1 MRTKAKKFSHKL
13 LALFLA
19 VIMALTC
26 FTGVISAYGASIQDY
41 HDDNIEY
48 NDLAWSVLSDEQVAT
63 ALLDYAD
70 EMLEEFGPQI
80 DSLIQGL
87 LPTSG
92 VFYYDAGARTI
103 EVDIIGLITASIKVY
118 THSVDE
124 LLETLESVQDVLDE
138 FGGLFGDVGNVNF
151 TATDGMRRSNTS
163 SCDIVRAVFGL
174 LQKNSADYNGND
186 VIGEFLRG
194 GFDLGTVGSFVSV
207 DIYGSIGNALG
218 ADDGYESNFVYNIVQ
233 ALLFNNTNWFTA
245 EEIAAYKSNPSS
257 FVFDEVLLEKM
268 SSELLSKISVLVT
281 YNDGTSSATRKAVID
296 KEMESGKTYAEAAVA
311 HGYDPNLVYSS
322 EEAYAGNVLL
332 FSYGYDEESGAPN
345 GIELTSS
352 DTLFSFAYKALKT
365 AWQTVLS
372 DTIKLVHVNYDVDRN
387 HGSNFD
393 NAYYYWA
400 EENIAGGWDVTDPET
415 MYSATNVESW
425 ANAVYAEYEAESAE
439 EFLGWVKDNL
449 VHDRTIAEDAT
460 GSWDDI
466 DSTTLFNKLRYSPL
480 ADYYFD
486 MQTGPVNLYFEQLG
500 TPNLD
505 SFFENDYDD
514 YFSLVAGLNDC
525 LIAAVNDI
533 FVASDNIYVDAPGD
547 TARPTMTTTGNFT
560 TIDDS
565 AIQTIT
571 NTLVNNTL
579 KMVQYV
585 ADTTDKNILNG
596 FYIDNG
602 EDAQLSEENLE
613 SAMIPFL
620 IACIGNVNLGS
631 GRLDQII
638 HPADWDACNDAEAV
652 AYVCLREYLSYI
664 LPSKDYSTLIT
675 TESDGSIN
683 ATLEGTLLPMARDAV
698 TYVMEGYVPVTD
710 TSGNRWQ
717 VTNREVGDPNTLL
730 QLLNSVICY
739 YADDYDMAM
748 SDDRAMGVASL
759 LGVCDNNGE
768 SLINANNDIWT
779 NIDLVANHLLPVA
792 GTLQGTGYGQFSSE
806 DLIWNDIVLGIL
818 EIGDIDEAT
827 GFGGVK
833 TFIYRLLSIISSDP
847 IQNTSV
853 INTVYDLVKDLLN
866 AIFGP
871 RYSGQSYVPVPDRTS
886 AHPFDDILQVGTIAG
901 TNGDNVGII
910 QKLICNVAEF
920 TGYGTSGVATY
931 PDSVLRGIM
940 FALQA
945 VNSFIPEAI
954 SNISEHEL
962 EMASA
967 EIADPFVLNCQ
978 SGQSYSSSVVVTNNV
993 TGLNNAYVDGM
1004 NGGAVEQLSRY
1015 YITLTDAQ
1023 ITTEGGGSATIS
1035 QPGWDYLAPGESA
1048 TLTTNAQYL
1057 PLGSDESTTYEIVVT
1072 YDITDE
1078 NGDVIYSDL
1087 TTRCYQYLTGTL
1099 SWESIVYPADR
1110 IYDDG
1115 VTRMLPT
1122 QLESSSANRTLE
1134 HNGYRAFTSDTFA
1147 AGNIL
1152 LAGYPEYVVLGTTN
1166 LGAVNNYGIRVV
1178 NTSNSWVGNDRS
1190 VDGMYYYDEAT
1201 VWDDRTQQNV
1211 TVNSSNAIPVFDPET
1226 GDLIKKEYYDYSLD
1240 GGVSW
1245 NRGSGNAGYTE
1256 EQITSTYNGLSDEQ
1270 KANFETRDHVAYT
1283 LQEAISEGIIK
1294 AYHQEGGVYEHVY
1307 LSTDGDLKYDTTLG
1321 QISMRGPAD
1330 GFYVNFGK
1338 VTVNKG
1344 QSIYHSFCRYD
1355 GETEVQPGEY
1365 SVNMCLYNSTESG
1378 YVDFTLV
1385 VGDDSGTADLTTQY
1399 NELSD
1404 LFARY
1409 RESDFTNPD
1418 VYDTVSDALVNALA
1432 AQSTVL
1438 TPTTAINM
1446 SDQTVLTATTAVVAT
1461 EYGDRAYVPFTSTDG
1476 GVTDLPYTLPADVKA
1491 DAYLGGST
1499 EDGVTYGGVDGVY
1512 YFDAACTMPIYS
1524 NVALTSANVTN
1535 GKDPAG
1541 VAVIEGTGEDA
1552 GKYWLRNEPLYETEW
1567 NTDSF
1572 PIPWAEPTDVQATND
1587 DGALL
1592 YEQVQYVYRDANSDK
1607 VNSDRD
1613 WVAKFPETSYARI
1626 KMESGSSV
1634 DTRGTISQASDYIS
1648 YATDMIYDS
1657 VNTSIAQDLFED
1669 ISLVRNNMNNN
1680 NFDVVTYNEMVNFAK
1695 RAEADYTLAITYN
1708 AEEPVIDEETGQE
1721 TDETEIVSHTDRVP
1735 FSSYNGYVNNE
1746 NITITNIAVEST
1758 ISSVQVE
1765 EYVRLFNFYMSKV
1778 VERGYQGDQLEAEIL
1793 CASGNTYANLT
1804 ATPAT
1809 YDEDGTLLTPAVV
1822 TKGASAVDPKF
1833 GAWSAEG
1840 TLVNEGETVYS
1851 AETWDAYVT
1860 ALADAVALAQL
1871 GNGSYAHKTANY
1883 YNAAASDY
1891 DAQIS
1896 DCYYTDTA
1904 LQAAEI
1910 ALEEDIAEPTGVAVT
1925 GSLEIA
1931 SNSTGASTGL
1941 PVYGEYTVSL
1951 YADADRSQ
1959 LVQEV
1964 TSVYDAET
1972 ETNTFALTDLD
1983 AGTYY
1988 ASITSTYSIPLNN
2001 ITVIVGDQDIDAGA
2015 ITVVPCDLTTDGS
2028 VTADDAKIVYSLAA
2042 ASGELTPYADFTG
2055 EGAVTAD
2062 DAKVVYTFA
2071 AGYTLPA
2078 VTIQ

>member
-80 DSLIQGL
+80 DSLVKGL

-92 VFYYDAGARTI
+92 VFYYDAKTRTI
-103 EVDIIGLITASIKVY
+103 ELNIIGLVTASVKVY

-138 FGGLFGDVGNVNF
+138 FGGLFGDVGNINL

-163 SCDIVRAVFGL
+163 SCDIVRGVFGL
-174 LQKNSADYNGND
+174 LQKNSADYNGKD

-194 GFDLGTVGSFVSV
+194 GFDLGTIGNFIDV
-207 DIYGSIGNALG
+207 DIYGSIGDALG
-218 ADDGYESNFVYNIVQ
+218 ADDGYESNFVYNIVK

-257 FVFDEVLLEKM
+257 FVFDEVLLEKL

-281 YNDGTSSATRKAVID
+281 YNDGSSSATRKAVID
-296 KEMESGKTYAEAAVA
+296 KEMQSGKTYSEAAIA
-311 HGYDPNLVYSS
+311 HGYDPNLVYSE

-332 FSYGYDEESGAPN
+332 FSYGYDESGAPN

-372 DTIKLVHVNYDVDRN
+372 DTIKLIHVNYDVDRN

-400 EENIAGGWDVTDPET
+400 EENIENGWDVTDPET
-415 MYSATNVESW
+415 MYSATNVEAW

-514 YFSLVAGLNDC
+514 YSSLVAGLNDC

-533 FVASDNIYVDAPGD
+533 FVVSDNIYVDAPGD

-596 FYIDNG
+596 FYINNG

-664 LPSKDYSTLIT
+664 LPSKDYSTLVT
-675 TESDGSIN
+675 TDSDGSIN

-710 TSGNRWQ
+710 TNGNRWQ
-717 VTNREVGDPNTLL
+717 VTNREVGDTNTLL

-768 SLINANNDIWT
+768 SQINTGNDIWT

-806 DLIWNDIVLGIL
+806 DLIWNDIVLGVL

-833 TFIYRLLSIISSDP
+833 TFIYRLLSIVSSDP

-871 RYSGQSYVPVPDRTS
+871 RYRGQTYVPIPDRTS

-901 TNGDNVGII
+901 TNGNNVGIV

-920 TGYGTSGVATY
+920 SGYGTSGVATY
-931 PDSVLRGIM
+931 PDSILRGIM

-962 EMASA
+962 KMASA
-967 EIADPFVLNCQ
+967 EIADPFILNCE
-978 SGQSYSSSVVVTNNV
+978 SGKSYSSSVVVTNNV

-1035 QPGWDYLAPGESA
+1035 QPGWDYLAPGESV
-1048 TLTTNAQYL
+1048 TLSTNSQYL

-1147 AGNIL
+1147 AGDIL
-1152 LAGYPEYVVLGTTN
+1152 LAGYPEYVVLSTTN
-1166 LGAVNNYGIRVV
+1166 LDAVNNYGIRVV
-1178 NTSNSWVGNDRS
+1178 NTSNSWFGNDRS

-1240 GGVSW
+1240 GGASW

-1270 KANFETRDHVAYT
+1270 KANFDTRDHVAYT

-1294 AYHQEGGVYEHVY
+1294 AYHQEGGVYEYVY
-1307 LSTDGDLKYDTTLG
+1307 LSTDGTLKYDTTLG

-1344 QSIYHSFCRYD
+1344 KSIYHSFCRYD
-1355 GETEVQPGEY
+1355 GETQVQPGEY
-1365 SVNMCLYNSTESG
+1365 SVNMCLYNSNKSG

-1409 RESDFTNPD
+1409 RESDFTNPN
-1418 VYDTVSDALVNALA
+1418 VYDTVSAALVNALA

-1446 SDQTVLTATTAVVAT
+1446 SDQTVLTATTSVVAT

-1476 GVTDLPYTLPADVKA
+1476 GVTDLPYTLPAAVKA

-1499 EDGVTYGGVDGVY
+1499 ENGVTYGGVDGVY

-1607 VNSDRD
+1607 VNSDRN
-1613 WVAKFPETSYARI
+1613 WVAKFPVTSYARI

-1721 TDETEIVSHTDRVP
+1721 TGETEIVSHTDRVP

-1765 EYVRLFNFYMSKV
+1765 EYVRLFNFYMGKV
-1778 VERGYQGDQLEAEIL
+1778 VERGYQGDQLEAEIE
-1793 CASGNTYANLT
+1793 CASGNTYANLN

-1822 TKGASAVDPKF
+1822 TKGASAVEPKF

-1883 YNAAASDY
+1883 YNAAAGDY
-1891 DAQIS
+1891 DAQITN
-1896 DCYYTDTA
+1896 CYSADTA

-1910 ALEEDIAEPTGVAVT
+1910 ALEEDIPEPAD
-1925 GSLEIA
+1925 EI
-1931 SNSTGASTGL
+1931 
-1941 PVYGEYTVSL
+1941 TVSGTVMIATDTTGTAYTAGVGGIEV
-1951 YADADRSQ
+1951 YAGDALVATSAEDGTFTATVPVGTTELTFSGSTTVDRT
-1959 LVQEV
+1959 V
-1964 TSVYDAET
+1964 TLSGTADVTDA
-1972 ETNTFALTDLD
+1972 
-1983 AGTYY
+1983 
-1988 ASITSTYSIPLNN
+1988 IVPI
-2001 ITVIVGDQDIDAGA
+2001 VI
-2015 ITVVPCDLTTDGS
+2015 CDYNTDGS
-2028 VTADDAKIVYSLAA
+2028 FNAIDAATFSGSFSGEYNVYCDLNADGSVNAIDAA
-2042 ASGELTPYADFTG
+2042 AFSGFFGNT
-2055 EGAVTAD
+2055 VTY
-2062 DAKVVYTFA
+2062 DALA
-2071 AGYTLPA
+2071 LD
-2078 VTIQ
+2078 

>member
-103 EVDIIGLITASIKVY
+103 EVNIIGLIKASIKVY

-332 FSYGYDEESGAPN
+332 FSYGYDESGAPN

-439 EFLGWVKDNL
+439 EFLGWVKNNL

-500 TPNLD
+500 TPHLD
-505 SFFENDYDD
+505 SFFENDYDN
-514 YFSLVAGLNDC
+514 YSSLVAGLNDC

-547 TARPTMTTTGNFT
+547 TARPTMTTTGNFAA
-560 TIDDS
+560 IDAS

-931 PDSVLRGIM
+931 PDSVLRGMM

-967 EIADPFVLNCQ
+967 EIADPFVLNCE
-978 SGQSYSSSVVVTNNV
+978 SGRSYSSTVVVTNNV

-1023 ITTEGGGSATIS
+1023 ITSESGGTATIS

-1099 SWESIVYPADR
+1099 SWESIVYPEDR

-1115 VTRMLPT
+1115 VTRMLPEG
-1122 QLESSSANRTLE
+1122 LESSSANRTMEL
-1134 HNGYRAFTSDTFA
+1134 NGYRAFTSDTFA

-1166 LGAVNNYGIRVV
+1166 LGAVNNYGIRIV
-1178 NTSNSWVGNDRS
+1178 NTSGSLFGNDRS
-1190 VDGMYYYDEAT
+1190 VDGMYYYDETT

-1240 GGVSW
+1240 GGTSW

-1256 EQITSTYNGLSDEQ
+1256 EQITSTYNGLSDDQ
-1270 KANFETRDHVAYT
+1270 KANFRTRDHVAYT
-1283 LQEAISEGIIK
+1283 LQEAISEGIIM
-1294 AYHQEGGVYEHVY
+1294 AYHQEGGVYEYVY
-1307 LSTDGDLKYDTTLG
+1307 LRTDGELKYDTTLG

-1344 QSIYHSFCRYD
+1344 RSIYHSFCRYD

-1365 SVNMCLYNSTESG
+1365 SVNMCLYNSNESG

-1385 VGDDSGTADLTTQY
+1385 VGDDSGTANLTTQY
-1399 NELSD
+1399 NELSE

-1418 VYDTVSDALVNALA
+1418 VYDIVSDALVNALA

-1446 SDQTVLTATTAVVAT
+1446 SDQTVLTATTAAVDT

-1476 GVTDLPYTLPADVKA
+1476 GATDLPYALPADVKA

-1524 NVALTSANVTN
+1524 NVALTSDDVTG

-1541 VAVIEGTGEDA
+1541 VAVIEGTGADA

-1572 PIPWAEPTDVQATND
+1572 PIPWAEPTDVQATNE

-1607 VNSDRD
+1607 VNSDRN

-1626 KMESGSSV
+1626 KMENGSSV

-1648 YATDMIYDS
+1648 YATDMIYEYVD
-1657 VNTSIAQDLFED
+1657 TSIAQDLFEE

-1695 RAEADYTLAITYN
+1695 RAEADYTLVITYD
-1708 AEEPVIDEETGQE
+1708 AEEPIVDEETGQE
-1721 TDETEIVSHTDRVP
+1721 TEETEIVSHTDRVP

-1765 EYVRLFNFYMSKV
+1765 EYIRLFNFYMSKV
-1778 VERGYQGDQLEAEIL
+1778 VERGYQGDQLEAEIE
-1793 CASGNTYANLT
+1793 CASGNTYNNLV

-1860 ALADAVALAQL
+1860 ALANAVALAQL

-1883 YNAAASDY
+1883 YNAAAGDY

-1910 ALEEDIAEPTGVAVT
+1910 ALEEDIPEPADEITVSGTVMIATDTTGTAYTTGIVGIEVYAGDTLVATSAEDGTFTATVPVGTTELTFTGSTTIDRTVTLSGTADVT
-1925 GSLEIA
+1925 GAVVPIVICDYNTDTRINTTDSAVFAGAYGGEYNVYCDFNGDDRI
-1931 SNSTGASTGL
+1931 NSTDSSVFAGF
-1941 PVYGEYTVSL
+1941 YGQTV
-1951 YADADRSQ
+1951 
-1959 LVQEV
+1959 
-1964 TSVYDAET
+1964 VYDAL
-1972 ETNTFALTDLD
+1972 ALD
-1983 AGTYY
+1983 
-1988 ASITSTYSIPLNN
+1988 
-2001 ITVIVGDQDIDAGA
+2001 
-2015 ITVVPCDLTTDGS
+2015 
-2028 VTADDAKIVYSLAA
+2028 
-2042 ASGELTPYADFTG
+2042 
-2055 EGAVTAD
+2055 
-2062 DAKVVYTFA
+2062 
-2071 AGYTLPA
+2071 
-2078 VTIQ
+2078 